1 MKMIN
6 DPNSVERESSNTP
19 VLNENLKL
27 QQSFQKRVLIQGF
40 EVYLNI
46 QTRARNGD
54 SLELWYLK

>member
-19 VLNENLKL
+19 VLNENLKF
-27 QQSFQKRVLIQGF
+27 QWSFQKHVLIQGF

-46 QTRARNGD
+46 QIRARNGD